1 MLLHS
6 ASAPRQPLVKVSD
19 RLAAMQQA
27 VAEAKQF
34 AVAVVFVVVALLL
47 LLAATNGDGEPNMKK
62 VGASSNR
69 APAYPKRIAPRL
81 IDLVVSCVSLTKRIH
96 ENLMA
101 GFCGCVQ
108 VRCDPLV
115 LFNEIGGHE
124 D

>member
-1 MLLHS
+1 MRKAAVWS
-6 ASAPRQPLVKVSD
+6 AGFPYVDIFRT
-19 RLAAMQQA
+19 R
-27 VAEAKQF
+27 F

>member
-1 MLLHS
+1 MFF
-6 ASAPRQPLVKVSD
+6 ARQCGVSG
-19 RLAAMQQA
+19 LWM
-27 VAEAKQF
+27 KN
-34 AVAVVFVVVALLL
+34 ALCSP
-47 LLAATNGDGEPNMKK
+47 ACPE